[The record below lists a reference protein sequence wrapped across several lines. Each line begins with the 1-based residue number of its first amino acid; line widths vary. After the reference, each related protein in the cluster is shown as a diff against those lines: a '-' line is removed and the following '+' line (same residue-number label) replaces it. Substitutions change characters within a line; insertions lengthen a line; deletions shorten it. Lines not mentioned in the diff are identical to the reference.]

1 MQDENLIE
9 LLKEALKFYAN
20 EKNYEKGIV
29 EKDGGH
35 QARHILGLIQKN
47 EEKLQTYETMFDEF
61 ENKASEASSAED
73 LMKMIEDLKKI
84 E

>member
-35 QARHILGLIQKN
+35 QARYILGLIQKN
-47 EEKLQTYETMFDEF
+47 EEKLQTYENMFEEF

-73 LMKMIEDLKKI
+73 LMKMIDDLKKI

>member
-1 MQDENLIE
+1 MQNENLIE
-9 LLKEALKFYAN
+9 LLREALKFYADEN
-20 EKNYEKGIV
+20 NYARGIV

-35 QARHILGLIQKN
+35 QARHVLGLIKN
-47 EEKLQTYETMFDEF
+47 NEGKLQSYEAMFDEF

-73 LMKMIEDLKKI
+73 IIKMIEDLKKI

>member
-1 MQDENLIE
+1 MQEENLIE
-9 LLKEALKFYAN
+9 LLSEALKFYAD

-35 QARHILGLIQKN
+35 QARHILSLIQKS
-47 EEKLQTYETMFDEF
+47 EEKLQKYEAMFDEF
-61 ENKASEASSAED
+61 EQKASEAASAED
-73 LMKMIEDLKKI
+73 LMKMIEDLKKF